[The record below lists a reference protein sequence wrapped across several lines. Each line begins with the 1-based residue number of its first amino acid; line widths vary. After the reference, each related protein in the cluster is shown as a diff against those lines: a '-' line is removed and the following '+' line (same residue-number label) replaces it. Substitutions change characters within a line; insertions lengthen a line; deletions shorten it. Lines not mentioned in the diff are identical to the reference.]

1 MTRLRVSTII
11 KSIHNFYI
19 YGIHNDEDLD
29 FVKGYVNELKSLKAQ
44 GAILSALADTV
55 IEEGETTIER
65 YYSYCEERAS
75 LGDNWW

>member
-1 MTRLRVSTII
+1 MARSRVSTII
-11 KSIHNFYI
+11 KNIHNFYI
-19 YGIHNDEDLD
+19 CGIHSDEDLD
-29 FVKGYVNELKSLKAQ
+29 FVEGEVNELKSLRSQ
-44 GAILSALADTV
+44 GAIPSALADTV